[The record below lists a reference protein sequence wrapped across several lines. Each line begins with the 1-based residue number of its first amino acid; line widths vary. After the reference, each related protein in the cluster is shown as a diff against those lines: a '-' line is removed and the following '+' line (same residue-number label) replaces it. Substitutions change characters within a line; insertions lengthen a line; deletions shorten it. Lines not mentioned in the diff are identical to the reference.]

1 MHFGLTYR
9 THLSEDRCFFIS
21 NFGGKNMFKKKLE
34 ALQEEIKKVQAQI
47 NTQVTEAKA
56 HLESDNLEAAH
67 ELKASIDANKKKLA
81 DLKKDKALY
90 EEVVKPQNKGGSNF
104 IGVEDEEQSYREAL
118 NVFLHSKGT
127 IQDNLEFNGK
137 SEVKV
142 PVNEINPALDG
153 IKKEDTK
160 SVTSDDVSY
169 VPRDEVNHM
178 TDLKELVTVHK
189 TTKGKGSYPIL
200 KKTQARMN
208 SVAELEKNPK
218 LAKPEFID
226 VDWEVETYRGAI
238 PLSEESIED
247 ADVDLIPIV
256 GKHIERMKI
265 NTRNY
270 KIATVAKTFA
280 KKEVTNLDGLKT
292 ILNVDL
298 DPDYQVE
305 ILSSQTL
312 YNWLDTLKDENG
324 RYLLQDSIVSPS
336 GKVFNGK
343 PIHVVSDDIIGK
355 DSGWIGD
362 MKQAF
367 LFVDRKDIGLRWLEH
382 DIYGQYLQAVVRM
395 DTKTADKS
403 AGYYL
408 TVKPAATE

>member
-1 MHFGLTYR
+1 
-9 THLSEDRCFFIS
+9 
-21 NFGGKNMFKKKLE
+21 
-34 ALQEEIKKVQAQI
+34 
-47 NTQVTEAKA
+47 
-56 HLESDNLEAAH
+56 
-67 ELKASIDANKKKLA
+67 
-81 DLKKDKALY
+81 
-90 EEVVKPQNKGGSNF
+90 
-104 IGVEDEEQSYREAL
+104 
-118 NVFLHSKGT
+118 
-127 IQDNLEFNGK
+127 
-137 SEVKV
+137 
-142 PVNEINPALDG
+142 
-153 IKKEDTK
+153 
-160 SVTSDDVSY
+160 
-169 VPRDEVNHM
+169 
-178 TDLKELVTVHK
+178 
-189 TTKGKGSYPIL
+189 
-200 KKTQARMN
+200 
-208 SVAELEKNPK
+208 
-218 LAKPEFID
+218 
-226 VDWEVETYRGAI
+226 
-238 PLSEESIED
+238 
-247 ADVDLIPIV
+247 
-256 GKHIERMKI
+256 MKI